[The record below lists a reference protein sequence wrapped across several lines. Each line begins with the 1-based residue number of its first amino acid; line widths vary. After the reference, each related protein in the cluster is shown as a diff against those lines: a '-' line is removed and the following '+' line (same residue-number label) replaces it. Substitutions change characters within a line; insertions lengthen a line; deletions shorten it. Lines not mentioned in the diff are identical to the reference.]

1 MAKGVRAVP
10 SAELPVSSGR
20 GGEWNRKVLT
30 AADAEKELLTAKDE
44 KNDREGRKERKN
56 LKPQST
62 QRRAAEVAEKGKP
75 KNRDS
80 VLIKVTD
87 CSRVRTT
94 QSIRAQQG
102 ARHMSM
108 AAFTGCGGA
117 RGQRE
122 VGQNAAG
129 AYRIRCGVRMASVRA
144 LLGCT

>member
-10 SAELPVSSGR
+10 GAELRVSSGR

-30 AADAEKELLTAKDE
+30 AADAEKELLTAKDA

-62 QRRAAEVAEKGKP
+62 QRRAAEVAEKGQP

-94 QSIRAQQG
+94 QFIRG

-117 RGQRE
+117 GGQRK
-122 VGQNAAG
+122 VGQNAAS

-144 LLGCT
+144 LLS